1 MFASPV
7 LRLRSLGK
15 SRTGLR
21 RSRSSS
27 TAIAVTTSFVTI
39 ALAATACTGAEDVS
53 VRVSPTVTEEGPSLV
68 ASVADIERA
77 RADDPF
83 FEVTRDVNPEI
94 PALVGSSEQDRVMGD
109 VMGLGGL
116 ATETIDGE
124 PLLPGICAGAAARIV
139 RSGANK
145 ELPVSVKWFG
155 CNDDRGSIDGA
166 AELVGELRAEDAFAI
181 VPLASRAFFDEIAL
195 NETRVPYVGVG
206 SQYCGVENSFGFSAV
221 GATACPVLDV
231 FGLTVA
237 SSGVIRAYLDGTG
250 RSGPIRV
257 AHIVDNSPTG
267 EELARVR
274 LVEIEAAGAERV
286 AVETDLG
293 LFPSE
298 EELVAA
304 TDRIL
309 ADDPTVVLLELENTA
324 DLYVALRDAGFDG
337 DLVGTQYGD
346 PALLAADPRLHAAVA
361 GSYQVVQGVA
371 VLGQSGAWPALRAD
385 AEANGDDL
393 SDIGLGYVYGYVS
406 MDIFLAA
413 LDRVP
418 GTPSAEAFHDV
429 INGGWMYPGLPEVSC
444 RVPWP
449 MAHLV
454 DTPCASV
461 VRVLERESGIVESVL
476 PLTEFDVIARP
487 VDEADE

>member
-1 MFASPV
+1 MGP
-7 LRLRSLGK
+7 RSAVALG
-15 SRTGLR
+15 
-21 RSRSSS
+21 
-27 TAIAVTTSFVTI
+27 I
-39 ALAATACTGAEDVS
+39 AATLSLVAGACSGGDDVS
-53 VRVSPTVTEEGPSLV
+53 VRVTPTVTEETPSLV
-68 ASVADIERA
+68 ASVADVERA
-77 RADDPF
+77 READPY
-83 FEVTRDVNPEI
+83 FEVTGAVNPDI
-94 PALVGSSEQDRVMGD
+94 PALAGSSGSDRVVED
-109 VMGLGGL
+109 VLELGGL

-124 PLLPGICAGAAARIV
+124 PFLPGICAGAAARIV
-139 RSGANK
+139 RSGRNK

-166 AELVGELRAEDAFAI
+166 TTLVDELRAEDAFAI
-181 VPLASRAFFDEIAL
+181 VPLASRAFFDELTL
-195 NETRVPYVGVG
+195 NEDRVPYVGVG

-237 SSGVIRAYLDGTG
+237 SSGVIRAYLDATG
-250 RSGPIRV
+250 PTGSVRV

-286 AVETDLG
+286 AIEADLG
-293 LFPSE
+293 LFPSD
-298 EELVAA
+298 EELAA
-304 TDRIL
+304 AASRLL
-309 ADDPTVVLLELENTA
+309 AEDPTVVLLELENSA
-324 DLYVALRDAGFDG
+324 DLYGALRDAGFDG

-361 GSYQVVQGVA
+361 GSYQVIQGVA
-371 VLGQSGAWPALRAD
+371 VAGDGGAWPVLRAD
-385 AEANGDDL
+385 AEANGDDPA
-393 SDIGLGYVYGYVS
+393 DIGLGYVYGYVS

-413 LDRVP
+413 LDRVS
-418 GTPSAEAFHDV
+418 GVPSAEAVHDA

-461 VRVLERESGIVESVL
+461 VQVLDREAGTVAPMLS
-476 PLTEFDVIARP
+476 LTEFDVIARP
-487 VDEADE
+487 VDEVGG